1 MAMIFSRIVIK
12 TSEFNEEGGIQRKPI
27 ASPPPNIIQPKVPES
42 VVKQQVFGAEFLGAL
57 IFYIAWIV
65 VRNTTLSSK
74 GSLIDQYMSL
84 IKPLFVTFGWAASR
98 ILFVDLMG
106 AGIANPTLV
115 FGVWILDLAVY
126 NPLTYRKTP
135 NAQPVRVYQDDDMG
149 NWVWI
154 YFISSILAAPVA
166 GYIAKQLLSVLNQ
179 NSELEK
185 SMREDDNSLRQ
196 SINDKEFK
204 QPEIVGD
211 NIE

>member
-1 MAMIFSRIVIK
+1 
-12 TSEFNEEGGIQRKPI
+12 
-27 ASPPPNIIQPKVPES
+27 
-42 VVKQQVFGAEFLGAL
+42 
-57 IFYIAWIV
+57 
-65 VRNTTLSSK
+65 
-74 GSLIDQYMSL
+74 
-84 IKPLFVTFGWAASR
+84 
-98 ILFVDLMG
+98 
-106 AGIANPTLV
+106 
-115 FGVWILDLAVY
+115 
-126 NPLTYRKTP
+126 
-135 NAQPVRVYQDDDMG
+135 MG

-196 SINDKEFK
+196 SINEKEFK